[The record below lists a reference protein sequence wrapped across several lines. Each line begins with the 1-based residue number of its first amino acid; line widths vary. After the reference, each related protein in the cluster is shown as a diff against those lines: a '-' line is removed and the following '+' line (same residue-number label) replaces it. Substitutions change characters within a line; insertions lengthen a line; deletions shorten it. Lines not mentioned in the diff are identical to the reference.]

1 MTFQEQVVAIL
12 QERSFEI
19 HDGATKMDVIEAT
32 DFEQIAMDLTE
43 LLAREYGF
51 EAEEKAE

>member
-32 DFEQIAMDLTE
+32 DFDQIALDIVE

-51 EAEEKAE
+51 NPSTEEK